1 MSVDQTGVVD
11 AIGVNDSS
19 GEVVL
24 TITDHLEWGN
34 NEHLLLLQE
43 KLNTYLGFV
52 ESGEILNT
60 YADAN
65 GRGVLINVV
74 CKYPPDESAVSFF
87 NQVSSVVEG
96 TEQFVWQ
103 LLFNKIFE

>member
-11 AIGVNDSS
+11 AIGVDDSS
-19 GEVVL
+19 GDVVL

-43 KLNTYLGFV
+43 KLNTYLSFV

-60 YADAN
+60 YADAT
-65 GRGVLINVV
+65 GRDVLINVV

-87 NQVSSVVEG
+87 NQVSRVVEG
-96 TEQFVWQ
+96 AGMKFNYH
-103 LLFNKIFE
+103 LFNPN